1 MSKLV
6 LILVAL
12 VAGVVCEAA
21 EVQTTVLQYQ
31 LGRMYFPVGE
41 EQQVYKGAPFVVY
54 FGADTVASGR
64 IAFAGPAISYSFP
77 LDGAFD
83 TLQLSSLHAVLQTA
97 DINLNDT
104 IRLGYTG
111 PLPACVSRVET
122 DTMETGETAD
132 SLGLP
137 QQPMEFVSYRSQ
149 LPMALDFESGK
160 LDGFFSYSR
169 YLSSEVAIAENSK
182 AGYYAALVP
191 DVSSHPEDNSF
202 LTTSLYYRIDSS
214 RYAVM
219 FDGEKAVPANC
230 LYDGTQDCL
239 RAFPFD
245 PSRGRSLLQ
254 HMSDR
259 GRTFG
264 ICVGDESLQPAA
276 VFLSDILSRDRL
288 HTEIITDD
296 NGCACHL
303 IYVPLFDGHP
313 DSSLDYIY
321 RFLADDTVPGNEI
334 NKTIAVVGKYIE
346 LGQTASDETVKER
359 FFQLAQKSLLED
371 IGVFPLFR
379 PVLYFVANDGLKG
392 CRFGSEGAFDT
403 AVLHKIR
410 PPTSVPEEN
419 E

>member
-6 LILVAL
+6 SILVAL
-12 VAGVVCEAA
+12 LVGAVCEAA

-31 LGRMYFPVGE
+31 LGRLYFPVGE

-54 FGADTVASGR
+54 SDADSMTSGS

-77 LDGAFD
+77 LDRAYD
-83 TLQLSSLHAVLQTA
+83 SLQLSTLRVVIRTA
-97 DINLNDT
+97 DVHANDT

-111 PLPACVSRVET
+111 PEPNCINRAER
-122 DTMETGETAD
+122 DTQEAGETAD
-132 SLGLP
+132 TLGLP
-137 QQPMEFVSYRSQ
+137 RQPIEFVSYRSQ

-169 YLSSEVAIAENSK
+169 YLSSEVAMTESSE

-214 RYAVM
+214 KYAVM
-219 FDGEKAVPANC
+219 FDGERVVPANC

-239 RAFPFD
+239 RSYPFD

-264 ICVGDESLQPAA
+264 ICARDESLHPAA

-288 HTEIITDD
+288 HTEIMADD
-296 NGCACHL
+296 NDCACHL
-303 IYVPLFDGHP
+303 IYVPLFDGHA
-313 DSSLDYIY
+313 DSSLDFIY
-321 RFLADDTVPGNEI
+321 QFLAADTVPGNEI

-346 LGQTASDETVKER
+346 LGKTARNETVKER

-379 PVLYFVANDGLKG
+379 PVVYFVADDKLKG

-403 AVLHKIR
+403 AILLKIR
-410 PPTSVPEEN
+410 PPTSMTEKN
-419 E
+419 Q